1 MTEFSCFSPLHL
13 LSLVKFDCAKIDWK
27 LLHCSKRSNLFHS
40 KYYYSI
46 PLRANWLQ
54 AGFFVYDLVMRLTN
68 KQYILFQAL
77 NLIFA
82 KQSQEKGFK
91 DVTSRR
97 ENCSVIVLRM
107 LEYVMS

>member
-1 MTEFSCFSPLHL
+1 
-13 LSLVKFDCAKIDWK
+13 
-27 LLHCSKRSNLFHS
+27 
-40 KYYYSI
+40 
-46 PLRANWLQ
+46 
-54 AGFFVYDLVMRLTN
+54 MRLTN

-91 DVTSRR
+91 AVTSRR